1 MGKNKKQ
8 QWAAEAKSKLTEAK
22 KIYRKL
28 RKGGYSH
35 IEAAGVLG
43 NIMQESR
50 FIPTATNGSHWGYT
64 QNDKYIKGQIEKI
77 YGNYSPESQI
87 DYLVKGYRGA
97 NYANGMKDR
106 FTRFRNRKSNSYTN
120 AALNWV
126 NDYEVAPGQNDE
138 ARIYFANYF
147 GNAFNPNGSDI
158 MDISGNNNDV
168 ITSNAQ
174 TVNMNDIQSIL
185 NKNASDYKQQLE
197 TMNANYDAK
206 MKTLTDEVLAAKQLY
221 EQEQIKNQLI
231 REQEAIEN
239 APINQ
244 YLKNKVM
251 NNLQRNT
258 ANMNIEVPMF
268 YTPQILTG
276 ERNDKLAY
284 GGKRNSSSLY
294 ELNIN
299 GKRMLMMYPSTGSLN
314 GDRNMFRIGGGVSYS
329 KKASTEP
336 LSLMETDENGNVVI
350 RGYNGETLSTIPPY
364 TANTSSTPIATP
376 ADTKQNNFK
385 TKLKTWF
392 SNPTN
397 TNDAISLG
405 ANTLGNIGSF
415 IINNRML
422 KDLQYNAAPIPRI
435 AAKLKTNYNINPQV
449 DAVREGVAANNRYV
463 NDNTASSNVAMAR
476 NQANNLTGIMDINK
490 LYGTKENEETKLIN
504 ADKLNQ
510 QEVANK
516 SIEDYNTYLK
526 ERQNFL
532 NTIRE
537 KKSEN
542 AVALLNGINQ
552 GVQNIVANRNQRLSD
567 YNTMAAM
574 MMASNHLPVEAF
586 PNGVIPKTLVD
597 WYRTINPLI
606 K

>member
-126 NDYEVAPGQNDE
+126 NDYEVAPGQNDK

-552 GVQNIVANRNQRLSD
+552 SVQNIVANRNQRLSD